1 MPPSSPR
8 DSLESSESLESED
21 SFDIW
26 EGANKLLEEWY
37 KEKMKEAIAK
47 GDIRP
52 RKLSTVRHFPPG
64 CGRGAALVS
73 REECI
78 RIQQAWIKDKMGKSQ
93 EIEED
98 PSMCSDQGDS
108 DPNDT

>member
-1 MPPSSPR
+1 
-8 DSLESSESLESED
+8 
-21 SFDIW
+21 
-26 EGANKLLEEWY
+26 
-37 KEKMKEAIAK
+37 MKEAITK

-52 RKLSTVRHFPPG
+52 RKVSAVRHFPPG
-64 CGRGAALVS
+64 CGRGAAPVS
-73 REECI
+73 REDCI

-98 PSMCSDQGDS
+98 PEEDPSMCWDQGND